1 MRPKGQLF
9 DMKSFRLERKITQQ
23 EVAEAVNVNK
33 SFINAIEHGKR
44 SAPPGVLNELARIY
58 QVEDI
63 SQYLYDPAPAMEIK
77 NVRSSN
83 INSPGGVVVPSET
96 LNKVPKEDLDR
107 ILIKDVSNSDSNG
120 TDATSSMADRLFQ
133 LLKLAEDRYER
144 ERQKADELTKRVIE
158 LEKENARLRVNQ

>member
-44 SAPPGVLNELARIY
+44 SAPAGVLNELARIY

-63 SQYLYDPAPAMEIK
+63 SQYLYDPSPSPAMEIT

-83 INSPGGVVVPSET
+83 INSPGGVVVPSER
-96 LNKVPKEDLDR
+96 LNKVPKEDLER
-107 ILIKDVSNSDSNG
+107 ILTNNPDSNTHD
-120 TDATSSMADRLFQ
+120 TDATSSMTDRLFQ

-158 LEKENARLRVNQ
+158 LEKENAILRAQ

>member
-1 MRPKGQLF
+1 
-9 DMKSFRLERKITQQ
+9 MKSFRLERKITQQ

-44 SAPPGVLNELARIY
+44 SAPAGVLNELARIY

-63 SQYLYDPAPAMEIK
+63 SQYLYDPSPAMEIT

-96 LNKVPKEDLDR
+96 LNKVPKEDLER
-107 ILIKDVSNSDSNG
+107 ILTNNSDSNTHG
-120 TDATSSMADRLFQ
+120 TDTTSSMTDRLFQ